1 MVDYSS
7 QHPAKRP
14 GGHAEHIDLSDFREF
29 LELSQPFDRDI
40 MLEIK
45 DKETS
50 ALAAIALLQ
59 KDPRFER
66 AIGKRVRSG

>member
-1 MVDYSS
+1 
-7 QHPAKRP
+7 
-14 GGHAEHIDLSDFREF
+14 
-29 LELSQPFDRDI
+29 